1 VWDCIIC
8 MITVTFNLHTLV
20 VLYQGICQ
28 VHCLDKSLLVVVAAS
43 RIMLLVFIISTIN
56 ATKVQR

>member
-1 VWDCIIC
+1 